1 MTALFAYFA
10 PQVGLTTDVKDFF
23 SPPDHPE
30 VLTYNEIEAK
40 FGGAEYIMVAMTAP
54 DIFTYQNL
62 SDLQELTIVL
72 QQIEG
77 VGQVRSLTSSDAVRG
92 SEWGG
97 IELSPLIGVIP
108 QDLDALAELKRT
120 ILADPMYSGSM
131 VAPTADAALVVVE
144 VKPQADAVS
153 VAAAVQKQLNRPQRR
168 GGSLCNGGDSGLK
181 PSLSRFHES

>member
-1 MTALFAYFA
+1 MTNFSRIITKAPRFTLAIILIITALFAYFA

-23 SPPDHPE
+23 PPDHPE

-92 SEWGG
+92 SEWG

-108 QDLDALAELKRT
+108 QDLDALA
-120 ILADPMYSGSM
+120 
-131 VAPTADAALVVVE
+131 
-144 VKPQADAVS
+144 
-153 VAAAVQKQLNRPQRR
+153 
-168 GGSLCNGGDSGLK
+168 
-181 PSLSRFHES
+181 

>member
-1 MTALFAYFA
+1 
-10 PQVGLTTDVKDFF
+10 
-23 SPPDHPE
+23 
-30 VLTYNEIEAK
+30 
-40 FGGAEYIMVAMTAP
+40 MVAMTAP

-120 ILADPMYSGSM
+120 ILADPPMYSGSM

-153 VAAAVQKQLNRPQRR
+153 VAAAVQKQLNRPPQRR